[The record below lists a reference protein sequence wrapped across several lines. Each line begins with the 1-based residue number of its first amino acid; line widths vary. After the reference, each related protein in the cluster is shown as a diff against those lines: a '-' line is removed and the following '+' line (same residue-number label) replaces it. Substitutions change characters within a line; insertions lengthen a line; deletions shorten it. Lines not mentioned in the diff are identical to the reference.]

1 MVGEN
6 VLNYHENNFIM
17 QEIPKTG
24 FSFFMQNT
32 ISYLP
37 PFDFGVKCNLDMI

>member
-1 MVGEN
+1 MVGED

-24 FSFFMQNT
+24 GYLMQNT
-32 ISYLP
+32 ISYFP
-37 PFDFGVKCNLDMI
+37 PFDFGAKFNLDMIL